1 VGQWQRIHCQ
11 AGNTGSKG
19 LEGLPKKEMATH
31 SSILAGKFHGQRNLV
46 GYSPWG
52 CKRIQHNL
60 ETKQQQHLVFKFMVF
75 FTAAQT
81 ETSGDS
87 ICISERSKF
96 SKSSEN
102 NYKQENVR

>member
-1 VGQWQRIHCQ
+1 
-11 AGNTGSKG
+11 
-19 LEGLPKKEMATH
+19 M
-31 SSILAGKFHGQRNLV
+31 

-60 ETKQQQHLVFKFMVF
+60 EAKQHLLFKFMVF
-75 FTAAQT
+75 FIAAQT

-87 ICISERSKF
+87 ICISERRKF

-102 NYKQENVR
+102 NCEQENVR